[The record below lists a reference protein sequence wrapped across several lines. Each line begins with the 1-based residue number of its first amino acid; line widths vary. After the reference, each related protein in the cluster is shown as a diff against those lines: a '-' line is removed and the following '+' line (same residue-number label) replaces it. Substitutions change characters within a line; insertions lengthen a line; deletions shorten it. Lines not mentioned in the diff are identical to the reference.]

1 MPVQTK
7 RVYDAASPED
17 GTRILVMRLYPRGVK
32 REAFHAWYKELG
44 TAPEL
49 IKAWKGKRLRWEEFA
64 RRYEAQIEADPQAQA
79 RVEELAR
86 RARSETITLL
96 CTCEDEE
103 YCHRSVL
110 KRIIERRM
118 KTKR

>member
-7 RVYDAASPED
+7 RVYEPPSPKD

-32 REAFHAWYKELG
+32 REAFHAWYKQLG

-64 RRYEAQIEADPQAQA
+64 RRYEAQIEADPEAQA
-79 RVEELAR
+79 LVEELAR
-86 RARSETITLL
+86 RARHETITLL
-96 CTCEDEE
+96 CTCEDEAH
-103 YCHRSVL
+103 CHRSLL
-110 KRIIERRM
+110 KEMIERRM
-118 KTKR
+118 KARG